1 MHPTTDFYAPADLP
15 KTDREKLINVH
26 GELLAIAIA
35 CEITFPIEYE
45 SNPELAAFMEKT
57 AKFARNVAGD
67 LGVADEAIPESEIR
81 AQVEA
86 VMALALIFGE
96 GL

>member
-35 CEITFPIEYE
+35 CEITFPNE
-45 SNPELAAFMEKT
+45 SNPELAAFMEGL
-57 AKFARNVAGD
+57 ADFARNVAGD